1 MKKRKSI
8 CDYTLLRN
16 SLLIRAFYARL
27 GRDGKTINEIISDLA
42 AMPAPRFFI
51 SEERAYALL
60 CTPDLESDPRRL
72 PRSIVMI
79 KEIKSRVECLRRA
92 DPSLSLKQALS
103 NVIYSP
109 APSFF
114 LTPSSIK
121 SIIYKNLCS
130 PPRPAA

>member
-1 MKKRKSI
+1 MKKKKSN
-8 CDYTLLRN
+8 CDYTQLRN

-27 GRDGKTINEIISDLA
+27 GRDGKKINEIISELSA
-42 AMPAPRFFI
+42 LPAPRFFI

-60 CTPDLESDPRRL
+60 CTPGVESDARRL
-72 PRSIVMI
+72 SRSVIMI
-79 KEIKSRVECLRRA
+79 KEIKARVDCLRRA
-92 DPSLSLKQALS
+92 DPSLSLKQAVS
-103 NVIYSP
+103 DVIYSP

-130 PPRPAA
+130 LSLPAA